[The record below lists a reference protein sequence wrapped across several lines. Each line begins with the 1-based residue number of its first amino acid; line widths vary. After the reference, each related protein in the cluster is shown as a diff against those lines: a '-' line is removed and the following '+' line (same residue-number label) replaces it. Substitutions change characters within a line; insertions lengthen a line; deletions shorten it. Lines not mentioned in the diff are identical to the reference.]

1 MLEGLTYGDSEPC
14 CLGWFVLVVIFVQ
27 RSFLLKNLLSSG
39 PAYTSRRG
47 GTCQDVGFLPWS
59 HKRGRG
65 LIRSALLLWARTSGD
80 RFPGS
85 GLTSPLLFG
94 KSGDQNQEE
103 S

>member
-47 GTCQDVGFLPWS
+47 RVPGCGFLALVPQVRTGTRPQCSVVVGKDIQGTLSW
-59 HKRGRG
+59 
-65 LIRSALLLWARTSGD
+65 LWPDIASAV
-80 RFPGS
+80 
-85 GLTSPLLFG
+85 
-94 KSGDQNQEE
+94 
-103 S
+103 